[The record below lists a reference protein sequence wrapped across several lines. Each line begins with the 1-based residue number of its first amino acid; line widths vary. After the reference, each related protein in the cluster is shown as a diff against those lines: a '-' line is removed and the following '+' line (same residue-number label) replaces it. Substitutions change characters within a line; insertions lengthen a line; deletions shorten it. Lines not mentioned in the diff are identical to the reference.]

1 LKIKKKMTEG
11 SITSHFIELRTR
23 LLKVLGLLAVLTII
37 GLPFSSEIYSFIS
50 SPLIGAL
57 PESSTMIATEVSTP
71 FMVPI
76 KLTIFVAM
84 LLTLPYL
91 FLQIWIF
98 VAPGLFEKE
107 KDFIAPLMLSTI
119 VLFLLGISFAFFIV
133 APIIFSFFIAAA
145 PDSIQVMTDINQ
157 YFGFFIKLI
166 FAFGISF
173 EIPIAT
179 FLLINS
185 NLVSKNTLAEGRPYI
200 VILFFVIA
208 MFLTPPD
215 VFSQLFLAIP
225 MWLLFEIGLL
235 ISKNK

>member
-1 LKIKKKMTEG
+1 
-11 SITSHFIELRTR
+11 
-23 LLKVLGLLAVLTII
+23 
-37 GLPFSSEIYSFIS
+37 
-50 SPLIGAL
+50 
-57 PESSTMIATEVSTP
+57 
-71 FMVPI
+71 
-76 KLTIFVAM
+76 
-84 LLTLPYL
+84 
-91 FLQIWIF
+91 
-98 VAPGLFEKE
+98 
-107 KDFIAPLMLSTI
+107 MLSTI

>member
-1 LKIKKKMTEG
+1 MTEG

-50 SPLIGAL
+50 SPLISAL

-157 YFGFFIKLI
+157 YFGFFIKLV

-185 NLVSKNTLAEGRPYI
+185 NLVSKDTLAEGRPYI

>member
-1 LKIKKKMTEG
+1 MTEG

-50 SPLIGAL
+50 SPLISAL

-91 FLQIWIF
+91 FLQIWTF

-166 FAFGISF
+166 FAFGVSF

>member
-1 LKIKKKMTEG
+1 
-11 SITSHFIELRTR
+11 
-23 LLKVLGLLAVLTII
+23 
-37 GLPFSSEIYSFIS
+37 LPFSSEIYSFIS

>member
-1 LKIKKKMTEG
+1 MTEG

-50 SPLIGAL
+50 SPLISAL

>member
-1 LKIKKKMTEG
+1 MTEG

-50 SPLIGAL
+50 SPLISAL

-185 NLVSKNTLAEGRPYI
+185 NLVSKDTLAEGRPYI

>member
-1 LKIKKKMTEG
+1 
-11 SITSHFIELRTR
+11 
-23 LLKVLGLLAVLTII
+23 
-37 GLPFSSEIYSFIS
+37 
-50 SPLIGAL
+50 
-57 PESSTMIATEVSTP
+57 
-71 FMVPI
+71 
-76 KLTIFVAM
+76 
-84 LLTLPYL
+84 
-91 FLQIWIF
+91 
-98 VAPGLFEKE
+98 
-107 KDFIAPLMLSTI
+107 
-119 VLFLLGISFAFFIV
+119 
-133 APIIFSFFIAAA
+133 
-145 PDSIQVMTDINQ
+145 MTDINQ

>member
-1 LKIKKKMTEG
+1 MTEG